1 MAFVAVID
9 ANVLWSAALRD
20 TLVRAA
26 LADLYRPVWTDEIL
40 AEMLRNLKRKRPE
53 LNPARLDRT
62 VDLLRAEV
70 PDARQTRP
78 DCPAALAVFFAGALA
93 LERSKRPQSALEFAS
108 SLRAIV

>member
-26 LADLYRPVWTDEIL
+26 LADLYRPLWTDEIL
-40 AEMLRNLKRKRPE
+40 AEMLRNLKRKRPD

-70 PDARQTRP
+70 PDALVDGYQGLVPTMTDHRVIGTSSPRRYTRAP
-78 DCPAALAVFFAGALA
+78 
-93 LERSKRPQSALEFAS
+93 R
-108 SLRAIV
+108 